1 MVGMVSVIMYASDAQ
16 RFQFNQ
22 SAPEPCK
29 QDAKLHLHRA
39 HAPQKPATTQI
50 DRLKPR
56 SRLTE
61 AKCRSAHSVRLARL
75 LHTAA
80 AAAEMLPK
88 LKWCGRGRSSHAAW
102 LCRCNPKLDTTQVN
116 MWLYRLG
123 CPHGATNLRTCTS
136 ASSCWTPRPVL

>member
-1 MVGMVSVIMYASDAQ
+1 MLLTRKGSNSINQHPNLAS
-16 RFQFNQ
+16 RTQ
-22 SAPEPCK
+22 SYTCTERT
-29 QDAKLHLHRA
+29 H
-39 HAPQKPATTQI
+39 PQKPATTQI

-75 LHTAA
+75 LHTA

-136 ASSCWTPRPVL
+136 ASSCWTPRSVL